1 MSRTLS
7 VTAAAALFAL
17 GANLAQAQQ
26 QQPQVP
32 NMSFFVTSAG
42 LAKGANLGGLDGAD
56 KHCQTLAQGAG
67 AGAKTWRAYLS
78 TQAVDGATAVDAR
91 DRIGKG
97 PWVNFKGETVATGVD
112 DLHSDKNKLG
122 TETSLS
128 ERGAMIAGRGWNPN
142 WHDVLTGS
150 QPDGRTF
157 APAEDRTCRNWTS
170 STKGSAM
177 LGHID
182 RKGLRDDVE
191 SKSWNTSHPSRGADG
206 GCSQDD
212 LKSTGGAGLFYCFAA
227 N

>member
-112 DLHSDKNKLG
+112 DLHSDKNKPG
-122 TETSLS
+122 P
-128 ERGAMIAGRGWNPN
+128 AA
-142 WHDVLTGS
+142 TG
-150 QPDGRTF
+150 PV
-157 APAEDRTCRNWTS
+157 PPKDRPCWAT
-170 STKGSAM
+170 
-177 LGHID
+177 
-182 RKGLRDDVE
+182 
-191 SKSWNTSHPSRGADG
+191 
-206 GCSQDD
+206 
-212 LKSTGGAGLFYCFAA
+212 
-227 N
+227 